1 MLGDGC
7 TCDLGWVLPTA
18 LPDMGARHPSLQ
30 GTSRAACS
38 QAPEGHPAQE
48 FTFSSRG
55 QMGHL
60 LWPGLGTLILGKERS
75 SGLLAQPSSRGHGVC
90 DGARAAGPWRE

>member
-7 TCDLGWVLPTA
+7 TCGLGWVLPTA
-18 LPDMGARHPSLQ
+18 LPDRGARHPSLQ

-38 QAPEGHPAQE
+38 QAPEGHLAQE

-55 QMGHL
+55 QMGRL
-60 LWPGLGTLILGKERS
+60 SLARIRNPDPGKGELFWTPGPAK
-75 SGLLAQPSSRGHGVC
+75 QPW
-90 DGARAAGPWRE
+90 ARCM